1 MPQMAPMSWLTLM
14 LLFMTTMIII
24 NTMMYFNKD
33 YKNKNMEKNI
43 MKKNFNWKW

>member
-14 LLFMTTMIII
+14 LLFTMTMIII

-33 YKNKNMEKNI
+33 YKNKNTEKN
-43 MKKNFNWKW
+43 MTKKLFNWKW